1 MDNHGISVFKE
12 KTQKKK
18 KKKERKG
25 SRASFHPPSLPS
37 SLSLPLS
44 ILPFPFSLPSS
55 SPSSFHPSCQ
65 IKTLKEDSHL
75 HIRETALTKITQLT
89 PWFWTFQP
97 PEPWE
102 INIYGIFV
110 IEVQANTPHEEM
122 LVIFLWQ
129 MQISVS
135 GWLTPSGKHFP
146 LFYSQSTYLIK
157 YVLAGF
163 ESWTFLWQKRPQGE
177 CLIKA
182 H

>member
-1 MDNHGISVFKE
+1 M
-12 KTQKKK
+12 
-18 KKKERKG
+18 
-25 SRASFHPPSLPS
+25 SFHPPSLLL
-37 SLSLPLS
+37 SLSLYPS
-44 ILPFPFSLPSS
+44 FHPPSPFHPSC
-55 SPSSFHPSCQ
+55 PSFHPSCQ
-65 IKTLKEDSHL
+65 IKTLKKDSHL
-75 HIRETALTKITQLT
+75 HKRETALTKITQRT
-89 PWFWTFQP
+89 PWFWTFRP

-102 INIYGIFV
+102 INVYVIFV
-110 IEVQANTPHEEM
+110 IKVQANTPDEEM

-163 ESWTFLWQKRPQGE
+163 ESWPFLWQKRPQE
-177 CLIKA
+177 ACLIKT

>member
-1 MDNHGISVFKE
+1 MGLVSL
-12 KTQKKK
+12 KK
-18 KKKERKG
+18 RLQG
-25 SRASFHPPSLPS
+25 VLPPSLPS
-37 SLSLPLS
+37 FFSLSLY
-44 ILPFPFSLPSS
+44 PFFHPPSPFHPSS
-55 SPSSFHPSCQ
+55 LSFHPSCQ
-65 IKTLKEDSHL
+65 IKTLKEDSYL
-75 HIRETALTKITQLT
+75 HTRETALTKITQWT
-89 PWFWTFQP
+89 PWFWTFRP

-102 INIYGIFV
+102 INVYGIFV
-110 IEVQANTPHEEM
+110 IKVQANTPDEEM

-163 ESWTFLWQKRPQGE
+163 ESWPFLWQKRPQGT
-177 CLIKA
+177 CLIKT